1 MENSLGVSRLHVAS
15 KLQLR
20 AAGNVVSNL
29 ALRGGA
35 SAVQLE
41 AVQVLQL

>member
-1 MENSLGVSRLHVAS
+1 MENSVGLSRLHVAS

-35 SAVQLE
+35 ASPVQLE
-41 AVQVLQL
+41 AVQVL